1 MPDDDRDITPDRLR
15 MADWDDR
22 HGVFSPQFRE
32 SEYWVTH
39 VGGRWL
45 FAGRGRDPV
54 EVTTMGDVVWMKAA
68 AEATLTPLED

>member
-1 MPDDDRDITPDRLR
+1 MTDYREITPDRLR

-32 SEYWVTH
+32 AEYWLQH
-39 VGGRWL
+39 VGGRWV

-54 EVTTMGDVVWMKAA
+54 EVKTMGDVVWMKAA